1 MLIRALRF
9 MKPFR
14 LFRWIVIAAGAFA
27 CGCAC
32 AAGPGLTVAAD
43 GTVVRDGKPY
53 VGVGV
58 NYFDCFLR
66 ALIDP
71 RDTSYTTG
79 FATLARYE
87 IPFARYAAC
96 GFWPK
101 EMSLYLSDRVEYF
114 RRLDA
119 VVGAAKEHGIGLIPS
134 LFWNLSCVPDLVGEP
149 CDQWGNSQ
157 SKTREFMRQ
166 YVRAVVGRYRDSPA
180 IWAWEF
186 GNEFSLAAN
195 LPNAAT
201 HRPMIAPKRGTPES
215 RTVRDELHYD
225 HVVDAFAEFAREVR
239 KLDPTRLIENG
250 DAMLRSS
257 AWHNRQEK
265 SWRADTPAQ
274 FQEMVRLTTP
284 DPLNAVSVHCYGE
297 NLARVAVA
305 AEAAAALRKPLF
317 VGEFQIPDA
326 TSPSARP
333 QLEAILTKLRAAH
346 VPLAAIW
353 VYDLR
358 SQESTFSITENNARG
373 WELEVLREWN
383 HR

>member
-1 MLIRALRF
+1 M
-9 MKPFR
+9 
-14 LFRWIVIAAGAFA
+14 VIAAYVL
-27 CGCAC
+27 AC
-32 AAGPGLTVAAD
+32 AHTRGAGPELTAEAD
-43 GTVVRDGKPY
+43 GTVTRGGKPY

-66 ALIDP
+66 TLINP
-71 RDTSYTTG
+71 RDTSYSAG
-79 FATLARYE
+79 FETLARYK
-87 IPFARYAAC
+87 IPFARFAAC

-101 EMSLYLSDRVEYF
+101 EMSLYRTDRADYF

-119 VVGAAKEHGIGLIPS
+119 VVGAAEKQGIGLIPS
-134 LFWNLSCVPDLVGEP
+134 LFWNLACVPDLVGEP
-149 CDQWGNSQ
+149 CDQWGNPS
-157 SKTREFMRQ
+157 SKTRDFMRQ
-166 YVRAVVGRYRDSPA
+166 YVHEVVGRYQNSPA

-186 GNEFSLAAN
+186 GNEFSLAAD

-201 HRPMIAPKRGTPES
+201 HRPAVAPKLGTPES
-215 RTVRDELHYD
+215 RTTRDELHYD
-225 HVVDAFAEFAREVR
+225 HVVGAFAEFAREVR

-265 SWRADTPAQ
+265 SWRADSPAQ

-284 DPLNAVSVHCYGE
+284 DPMSVVSVHCYGGD
-297 NLARVAVA
+297 LARVADA
-305 AEAAAALRKPLF
+305 AAAAAALRKPLF
-317 VGEFQIPDA
+317 VGEFQVPDA
-326 TSPSARP
+326 TTPSGRP
-333 QLEAILTKLRAAH
+333 QLEAFLRNLRAAH

-353 VYDLR
+353 VFDLR

-373 WELEVLREWN
+373 WELGVLREWN